1 MRIRYALCFSLL
13 AAFSVPAAAAEAPE
27 NLKQEVEKIG
37 SAYAAN
43 FAKHD
48 AAGIAALYTTGGLH
62 VTQDGPTTDISR
74 RYEGV
79 FKAGF
84 DRNDITV
91 KQVWPVGNDTAIAM
105 GEFRLTGKNQS
116 GAPIEAAGI
125 WTSVDVR
132 EAGKWKIRMLS
143 AIPNPPPAPAK

>member
-1 MRIRYALCFSLL
+1 MTPRELLPYTQLVACTLLRMGRPRIFLSDMKVFSRLGL
-13 AAFSVPAAAAEAPE
+13 
-27 NLKQEVEKIG
+27 
-37 SAYAAN
+37 
-43 FAKHD
+43 
-48 AAGIAALYTTGGLH
+48 IATT
-62 VTQDGPTTDISR
+62 
-74 RYEGV
+74 Y
-79 FKAGF
+79 
-84 DRNDITV
+84 

>member
-13 AAFSVPAAAAEAPE
+13 AAFSVPAAAAEAPD

-37 SAYAAN
+37 SAYAAS

-48 AAGIAALYTTGGLH
+48 AAGIAALYATGGMH
-62 VTQDGPTTDISR
+62 VTQAGPTTEIAK
-74 RYEGV
+74 RYEDT

-91 KQVWPVGNDTAIAM
+91 NQVWPVGSD
-105 GEFRLTGKNQS
+105 
-116 GAPIEAAGI
+116 
-125 WTSVDVR
+125 
-132 EAGKWKIRMLS
+132 
-143 AIPNPPPAPAK
+143 